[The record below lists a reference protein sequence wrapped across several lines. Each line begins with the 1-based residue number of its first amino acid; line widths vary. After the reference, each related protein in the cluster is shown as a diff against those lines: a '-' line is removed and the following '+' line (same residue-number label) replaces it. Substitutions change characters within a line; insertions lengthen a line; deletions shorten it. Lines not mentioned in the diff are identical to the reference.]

1 MTMENPFPGLRPF
14 EASESHLFF
23 GRESAS
29 DDLLRKL
36 RQRRFIAVIGTS
48 GSGKS
53 SLVRAGMLPDL
64 YGGGMASA
72 GSRWRTAIFRPGD
85 TPINALARA
94 LCDTQQAAIADPDL
108 QLAITEATMRRG
120 AFGLVEWTRQ
130 ARLAAGEK
138 LLILVDQFEELFRTQ
153 RIADDDADEA
163 KAFVKLLLNAVE
175 KNDLP
180 IYVILTM
187 RSEYLGECTRFRD
200 LPEAM
205 NEGQYLI
212 PRMTRDQRR
221 QAIAGP
227 VAVAGAKITSTLMQ
241 RLLNDVGENPDQ
253 LPIMQHAMMRT
264 WDIWAAEGNPQQPI
278 DLPHYEATGTM
289 ANALSRHA
297 DEIYLGL
304 AGEQQRSIAEKV
316 FKRLTGMGPDQREM
330 RYPTTMAD
338 LCGTAGSDPAQ
349 VIPVID
355 AFRLSGRSFLM
366 PPQEVELQ
374 DDTIVDISHES
385 LIRIWKRL
393 NDWLGQEALSARIYC
408 RLAEDAELH
417 QQGEMGLRRNPELDI
432 ARRWRSQAAPNAA
445 WADRYNPGFER
456 AMSYLHRSEKAATRR
471 KVLSLGA
478 AIALPLAAVIG
489 VAHTK
494 ISKLNQKQEVAQT
507 IISELAQEN
516 EEIAFTLDN
525 VTEQLVSNEEVQQ
538 ERQGGSQP
546 NLAADPALI
555 VQAAPPSP
563 LSGAIDSAM
572 AADEAVSELEDSD
585 PLAAVA
591 AEEAVLAATEA
602 KPTELSPPSNPL
614 PEGQVGVTIAEEP
627 DPVDTFAELEEKLA
641 ADPGMTLQRQLS
653 AWLDFLAQPR
663 SDAAK
668 LSAESRIQAIESAL
682 KRSASIKQDD
692 DFVTCKEVKRLV
704 PIGITDTFPVGRV
717 YLMATVHA
725 PRDAELAVNW
735 LREDGSLLFS
745 RNTRVQTNTGR
756 GFRTFSW
763 KTITEPGN
771 YAVQMRNED
780 GQVIGFR
787 KFTIR

>member
-1 MTMENPFPGLRPF
+1 MSMENPFPGLRPF
-14 EASESHLFF
+14 EADESHLFF

-72 GSRWRTAIFRPGD
+72 GSLWRTAIFRPGD
-85 TPINALARA
+85 APIAALARA
-94 LCDTQQAAIADPDL
+94 LGEARESSVADAEL
-108 QLAITEATMRRG
+108 RLAITEATLRRG
-120 AFGLVEWTRQ
+120 AYGLVEWARQ
-130 ARLAAGEK
+130 ARMTEGEK
-138 LLILVDQFEELFRTQ
+138 LLVLVDQFEELFRTQ
-153 RIADDDADEA
+153 RIAADDADEA
-163 KAFVKLLLNAVE
+163 KAFVKLLLAAIAQ
-175 KNDLP
+175 NDLP

-212 PRMTRDQRR
+212 PRMNRDQRH

-304 AGEQQRSIAEKV
+304 ADEQQRRIVEKV

-338 LCGTAGSDPAQ
+338 LCGTAGRDPAQ

-366 PPQEVELQ
+366 PPQDVELQ

-445 WADRYNPGFER
+445 WADRYNPGFEQ

-494 ISKLNQKQEVAQT
+494 ISKLNQEQEVAQT

-538 ERQGGSQP
+538 ERQGGTQP
-546 NLAADPALI
+546 DLAADPAPI
-555 VQAAPPSP
+555 VQASPPP
-563 LSGAIDSAM
+563 PNAVDSTA
-572 AADEAVSELEDSD
+572 AADEKAE
-585 PLAAVA
+585 LAASVLVA
-591 AEEAVLAATEA
+591 SVAPKAAVLAATDA
-602 KPTELSPPSNPL
+602 MPSDASSPSTPL
-614 PEGQVGVTIAEEP
+614 PEEQTGVTIAEEP
-627 DPVDTFAELEEKLA
+627 EPVDAFAELQAKLA
-641 ADPGMTLQRQLS
+641 ADPGMTVQRQLS
-653 AWLDFLAQPR
+653 AWRAFLDQPR
-663 SDAAK
+663 GDAAK

-682 KRSASIKQDD
+682 KRSASIKQGEN
-692 DFVTCKEVKRLV
+692 FVTCKDVKRLV
-704 PIGITDTFPVGRV
+704 PIDITDTFPVGRV

-725 PRDAELAVNW
+725 PREADLTVNW
-735 LREDGSLLFS
+735 LREDGSLLFT

-771 YAVQMRNED
+771 YAVQMLNED

-787 KFTIR
+787 RFTVR

>member
-1 MTMENPFPGLRPF
+1 MENPFPGLRPF
-14 EASESHLFF
+14 EADESHLFF

-85 TPINALARA
+85 APISALARA
-94 LCDTQQAAIADPDL
+94 LVETQDASVADAEL
-108 QLAITEATMRRG
+108 RLAITEAALRRG
-120 AFGLVEWTRQ
+120 AYGLVEWTRQ
-130 ARLAAGEK
+130 ARMAEGEK
-138 LLILVDQFEELFRTQ
+138 LLVLVDQFEELFRTQ
-153 RIADDDADEA
+153 RIAGDDADEA
-163 KAFVKLLLNAVE
+163 KAFVKLLLAATRQ
-175 KNDLP
+175 NDLP

-212 PRMTRDQRR
+212 PRMNRDQRQ

-264 WDIWAAEGNPQQPI
+264 WDIWAAEGDPQQPI

-289 ANALSRHA
+289 VNALSRHA

-304 AGEQQRSIAEKV
+304 ANDQQRRIAEKV

-338 LCGTAGSDPAQ
+338 LCGTAGSNPAQ

-366 PPQEVELQ
+366 PPQDVELQ

-393 NDWLGQEALSARIYC
+393 NDWLAQEALSARIYC

-445 WADRYNPGFER
+445 WADRYHPGFEP
-456 AMSYLHRSEKAATRR
+456 AMSYLRQSEKAARRR
-471 KVLSLGA
+471 KLLSLGA

-489 VAHTK
+489 VAHVK
-494 ISKLNQKQEVAQT
+494 
-507 IISELAQEN
+507 ISELNQEN
-516 EEIAFTLDN
+516 EEIATALDT
-525 VTEQLVSNEEVQQ
+525 VQEQLVINEEIQQ
-538 ERQGGSQP
+538 EQLGGDQLGSDPGTAAIVETAPSLSSAIDDPTAGETESALVQEDT
-546 NLAADPALI
+546 LAA
-555 VQAAPPSP
+555 AAA
-563 LSGAIDSAM
+563 G
-572 AADEAVSELEDSD
+572 E
-585 PLAAVA
+585 AVA
-591 AEEAVLAATEA
+591 AED
-602 KPTELSPPSNPL
+602 SPGTAPL
-614 PEGQVGVTIAEEP
+614 LDEQANETAAEEP
-627 DPVDTFAELEEKLA
+627 QPVDAFAELDAKLA
-641 ADPGMTLQRQLS
+641 ADPGMTLQRQLT
-653 AWLDFLAQPR
+653 AWQDFLAQPR
-663 SDAAK
+663 SEAAK
-668 LSAESRIQAIESAL
+668 RSAETRIAAIESAL
-682 KRSASIKQDD
+682 KRSASIKLDEN
-692 DFVTCKEVKRLV
+692 FVTSKDVKRLV
-704 PIGITDTFPVGRV
+704 PIGITDTFAVGRV

-725 PRDAELAVNW
+725 PREAELTVNW
-735 LREDGSLLFS
+735 LREDGSLLFT
-745 RNTRVQTNTGR
+745 RKTRVQTNTGR
-756 GFRTFSW
+756 GFRTFSF

-771 YAVQMRNED
+771 YAVQMRNEEN
-780 GQVIGFR
+780 QVIGYREFVVR
-787 KFTIR
+787 

>member
-1 MTMENPFPGLRPF
+1 MSMENPFPGLRPF
-14 EASESHLFF
+14 EADESHLFF

-85 TPINALARA
+85 APIAALAHA
-94 LCDTQQAAIADPDL
+94 LVETQHSSPADAEL
-108 QLAITEATMRRG
+108 QLAITEAALRRG
-120 AFGLVEWTRQ
+120 AYGLVEWTRQ
-130 ARLAAGEK
+130 ARMAEGEK
-138 LLILVDQFEELFRTQ
+138 LLVLVDQFEELFRTQ
-153 RIADDDADEA
+153 RIAGDDADEA
-163 KAFVKLLLNAVE
+163 KAFVKLLLAATRQ
-175 KNDLP
+175 NDLP

-212 PRMTRDQRR
+212 PRMNRDQRR

-264 WDIWAAEGNPQQPI
+264 WEIWAAEGDPQQPI

-304 AGEQQRSIAEKV
+304 ANDQQRRIAEKV

-338 LCGTAGSDPAQ
+338 LCGTAGSDATK

-366 PPQEVELQ
+366 PPEEVELG

-393 NDWLGQEALSARIYC
+393 NDWLAQESLSARIYC

-445 WADRYNPGFER
+445 WANRYHPGYDL
-456 AMSYLHRSEKAATRR
+456 AIDYLHQSEKAATRR

-478 AIALPLAAVIG
+478 AVALPLAAVIG
-489 VAHTK
+489 VAHHK
-494 ISKLNQKQEVAQT
+494 
-507 IISELAQEN
+507 ISELSQQNEVKTNVISELSQEN

-525 VTEQLVSNEEVQQ
+525 VTEQLVMNEEVQQ
-538 ERQGGSQP
+538 EQLRGEQLDRLPHLASTAQP
-546 NLAADPALI
+546 
-555 VQAAPPSP
+555 PPSH
-563 LSGAIDSAM
+563 SSAVDPTADVSAEELAV
-572 AADEAVSELEDSD
+572 AAEGS
-585 PLAAVA
+585 AVA
-591 AEEAVLAATEA
+591 AEEVPVSPGAE
-602 KPTELSPPSNPL
+602 ELVPAEDSPMVTSPPSAQPI
-614 PEGQVGVTIAEEP
+614 ESGQEHTVP
-627 DPVDTFAELEEKLA
+627 DDAFAELEAKLA
-641 ADPGMTLQRQLS
+641 ADPGMTLQRQLR
-653 AWLDFLAQPR
+653 AWRDFLAQPR
-663 SDAAK
+663 DEAAK
-668 LSAESRIQAIESAL
+668 LSADSRIQAIESAL
-682 KRSASIKQDD
+682 ERSASIKQDEN
-692 DFVTCKEVKRLV
+692 FVTCKDVKRLV
-704 PIGITDTFPVGRV
+704 PLDVTDTFPVGRV
-717 YLMATVHA
+717 FLMATVNA
-725 PRDAELAVNW
+725 PKEAELTVNW
-735 LREDGSLLFS
+735 LHEDGSMLFT
-745 RNTRVQTNTGR
+745 RKTRVQTNTGR
-756 GFRTFSW
+756 GFRTFSF

-771 YAVQMRNED
+771 YAVQMLNED
-780 GQVIGFR
+780 DQIIGYR
-787 KFTIR
+787 EFTVR